1 MILRSRYRQIT
12 MIYVVLIS
20 ALVCGVIIDRQI
32 LYPDRQFPQVDNAEV
47 LIYLAFLCGFSFLLF
62 FRETRQTQ
70 IVQILLLIGLGIAV
84 VTLIAPKELGGDL
97 NFLLAAALAYKYGLF
112 NTRPMLKLSSVIGTL
127 AISRSIVAIIR
138 DDISVGRV
146 LNQLVIV
153 SLAIPIVYWLFEDE
167 LIRTRREKRRLER
180 LQQSNQPFVE
190 FGRNVSGIVHDFK
203 NDLGLLHT
211 FGQYLDFSAGEPI
224 EMSLVNRYKGY
235 VDRIAMRIRRIL
247 MVTQA
252 SHQATEKRILLQDL
266 VRSTLYVFQSNLE
279 FKRIV
284 IFDVVLE
291 DRELYAT
298 MQPAPLISILENL
311 IRNSCE
317 ALVETYGA
325 ESPPPGKATVTV
337 KLHTRNDNVEIVI
350 ADNGPGISFCESCRY
365 TNCLDCPNFAIGK
378 SEKKGGS
385 GIGMFNIRH
394 AARQLDIDVHLT
406 SSRSRGVVAT
416 VLIPMSRIE
425 ADNDIGRTLSVDA

>member
-1 MILRSRYRQIT
+1 
-12 MIYVVLIS
+12 MIYVVLIA

-32 LYPDRQFPQVDNAEV
+32 LYPDRQFPQVGNAEV
-47 LIYLAFLCGFSFLLF
+47 LIYLAFLCGFSILLF
-62 FRETRQTQ
+62 FRESRRTQ
-70 IVQILLLIGLGIAV
+70 IAQILLLIGLGIAV
-84 VTLIAPKELGGDL
+84 VTVIAPKELGGDL

-112 NTRPMLKLSSVIGTL
+112 NTHPILKLTSVIGTL

-167 LIRTRREKRRLER
+167 LIRTRREKRRLEQ

-252 SHQATEKRILLQDL
+252 SHQATDKRILLQDL

-279 FKRIV
+279 FKRV
-284 IFDVVLE
+284 VTFDVLLE

-317 ALVETYGA
+317 ALVESYTGD
-325 ESPPPGKATVTV
+325 SPPSGKAIVTV
-337 KLHTRNDNVEIVI
+337 KLRVRSDAVEIVV
-350 ADNGPGISFCESCRY
+350 ADNGPGIPFCETCRH
-365 TNCLDCPNFAIGK
+365 TNCLECPNFAIGK
-378 SEKKGGS
+378 SGKKDGS

-394 AARQLDIDVHLT
+394 AARQLGIDVHL
-406 SSRSRGVVAT
+406 SSAHGRGVVAT
-416 VLIPMSRIE
+416 VSIPIARIE